1 MFGRNGTKRRV
12 KDVAELVKEASEDF
26 ASVGGQIVSDEKTR
40 QRVMAA
46 VTAALLAR
54 QRARRQAGMAGVAL
68 RLGSDP
74 VLRRQLIEVATQLRK
89 AQSRV
94 ERRRSH
100 KLRNSLLVFAGFG
113 AASAA
118 VAVPAVRERMLK
130 LVKAGKSSVEGGIG
144 AASSLG
150 GSTPATVGEEI
161 EVEVP
166 VSTAYNQWTQFE
178 QFPAFMDG
186 VESVTQLDD
195 TLLHWVAT
203 VGGRKAEWDA
213 KILDQDP
220 DRQISWVSTD
230 GKDTRGTVT
239 FTPLDATRTRLR
251 VELSYLAEGP
261 IEQAGS
267 AAGIDGRRVRGDLER
282 FKQLIESQ
290 GAENGAWRG
299 EVRGGAKTS

>member
-1 MFGRNGTKRRV
+1 MFGRNGV
-12 KDVAELVKEASEDF
+12 KDRVRDAGELVKDAGEEV

-46 VTAALLAR
+46 VAAALLAR
-54 QRARRQAGMAGVAL
+54 QQARRQAGLAGLAL

-74 VLRRQLIEVATQLRK
+74 VLRAQLVEMATQLRK

-94 ERRRSH
+94 ERKRSH
-100 KLRNSLLVFAGFG
+100 TLRNSLFVLAGFG

-118 VAVPAVRERMLK
+118 VAVPAVRGRLMK
-130 LVKAGKSSVEGGIG
+130 LVRTG
-144 AASSLG
+144 ADASSP
-150 GSTPATVGEEI
+150 TTVGEEI
-161 EVEVP
+161 EVDVP

-178 QFPAFMDG
+178 QFPSFMDG

-195 TLLHWVAT
+195 TLLHWVARI
-203 VGGRKAEWDA
+203 GGRKAEWDA

-220 DRQISWVSTD
+220 DRRISWISTD

-239 FTPLDATRTRLR
+239 FTPSSPSRTHLR
-251 VELSYLAEGP
+251 VELTYTPEGRL
-261 IEQAGS
+261 EQAGS
-267 AAGIDGRRVRGDLER
+267 AAGIDRRRVRGDLER

-290 GAENGAWRG
+290 GVEDGAWRG
-299 EVRGGAKTS
+299 EIHGGATTS